1 MPQGDVKPPR
11 SWQDIAKQA
20 STEEDPNKVA
30 ELARELIRTLDAKS
44 SEILDKIKP
53 ADKNTK
59 KSA

>member
-1 MPQGDVKPPR
+1 MPQDDVKPPR
-11 SWQDIAKQA
+11 RWQDIAKQA
-20 STEEDPNKVA
+20 SIEQDPNKVV

-53 ADKNTK
+53 ADKTTK